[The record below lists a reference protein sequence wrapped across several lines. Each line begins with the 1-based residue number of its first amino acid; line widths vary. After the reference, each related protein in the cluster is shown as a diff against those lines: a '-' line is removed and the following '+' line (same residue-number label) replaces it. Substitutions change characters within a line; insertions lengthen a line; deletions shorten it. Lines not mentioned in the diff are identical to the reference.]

1 MEPSHYPPAPDE
13 TYRYDRPAKLL
24 QQIDLDGPG
33 ATNPREAF
41 WAWVQ
46 GLGLAGVI
54 IGYAFFFCATVT
66 SDGRLV
72 GSEAT
77 IARICAAVFFVGMCV
92 AHVAA
97 SKSWNITTAAW
108 ELEDDH
114 GIFLACSRAAM
125 TIRWW
130 ARYDIANPSL
140 ASQVHRLAVL
150 ISRSRHAT
158 ELPVPITLR
167 MENARRGP
175 VVDDD
180 VSWIGGRYVTIA
192 WPLTHDRY
200 VSFSID
206 EDPSMSHWEVFSA
219 WDDRVLDIGPLASR
233 DVPIEQLL
241 QLVMEE
247 GEESA
252 S

>member
-1 MEPSHYPPAPDE
+1 MEPSHYPPE
-13 TYRYDRPAKLL
+13 TYRYDRPAKFL

-33 ATNPREAF
+33 ATNPREVF

-46 GLGLAGVI
+46 GFGLAGVI
-54 IGYAFFFCATVT
+54 IGYAFLLCAVAT
-66 SDGRLV
+66 SDGELAGPGATFARL
-72 GSEAT
+72 S
-77 IARICAAVFFVGMCV
+77 AALFGVGMLV
-92 AHVAA
+92 AHFA
-97 SKSWNITTAAW
+97 SSRSWSITMDARD
-108 ELEDDH
+108 LEDHH

-125 TIRWW
+125 TIRGW
-130 ARYDIANPSL
+130 AHYDIANPSL
-140 ASQVHRLAVL
+140 ANQVHRLAVL
-150 ISRSRHAT
+150 VSRSRHAT
-158 ELPVPITLR
+158 ELPVPVTLR
-167 MENARRGP
+167 MEDARRGP

-247 GEESA
+247 GA
-252 S
+252 P

>member
-1 MEPSHYPPAPDE
+1 MEPSHYPSPPDE
-13 TYRYDRPAKLL
+13 TYRLDRPAKLL

-33 ATNPREAF
+33 VTNPREAF

-54 IGYAFFFCATVT
+54 IGYAFLLCATVT
-66 SDGRLV
+66 SNGELV
-72 GSEAT
+72 GAGAT
-77 IARICAAVFFVGMCV
+77 IARLSAAVFFVGMCV

-97 SKSWNITTAAW
+97 SKSWDITMAAS
-108 ELEDDH
+108 ELEDYH

-125 TIRWW
+125 TIRGW
-130 ARYDIANPSL
+130 ARYDIARPSL
-140 ASQVHRLAVL
+140 ANQVHRLAVL
-150 ISRSRHAT
+150 VSRSRHAMD
-158 ELPVPITLR
+158 LPVPVTLR
-167 MENARRGP
+167 MDDARRGP

-192 WPLTHDRY
+192 WPLTRDVY

-206 EDPSMSHWEVFSA
+206 EDPSMSHWEIFRS
-219 WDDRVLDIGPLASR
+219 WDDRVLDIGPLSSR
-233 DVPIEQLL
+233 DVPIERLL

-247 GEESA
+247 GA

>member
-24 QQIDLDGPG
+24 HQIDLDGPG
-33 ATNPREAF
+33 VTNPREAF

-46 GLGLAGVI
+46 GFGLAGVI
-54 IGYAFFFCATVT
+54 IGYAFLCCAVAT
-66 SDGRLV
+66 SDGELV
-72 GSEAT
+72 GAGAT
-77 IARICAAVFFVGMCV
+77 VARISAVVFFVGMCV

-97 SKSWNITTAAW
+97 SKSWNITMDARD
-108 ELEDDH
+108 LEDHH

-125 TIRWW
+125 TIRGW
-130 ARYDIANPSL
+130 AHYDIANPSL

-150 ISRSRHAT
+150 ISRSRYAT
-158 ELPVPITLR
+158 ELPVPVTLR
-167 MENARRGP
+167 MEDARRGP

-247 GEESA
+247 GQESA